1 MRKRKLFSNPVTV
14 VLFAMIVSV
23 LWGTLFPAIKIGYRV
38 FGIDSTQVAS
48 ILLFAGLRFLISGIL
63 LVGAD
68 GVKKHSLDLPGRSC
82 LGSILVVSM
91 LTVVI
96 HYALTYTGLA
106 LAESSKSAVL
116 KQLGFLVVPGVAF
129 LFRKEDKCSVR
140 KVVAALLGFLSVI
153 AVSFDGFT
161 FVFGLGE
168 ILVILASFS
177 SMFGQLIS
185 KNVYDKYEPT
195 YIVAWSQLVGGV
207 ILVAAGLLL
216 GGSISRVSWESV
228 AVLGYM
234 CFASI
239 TANVLW
245 NTLIKYN
252 DMSRLAVLK
261 AMDPLFAAVFS
272 AALLGENI
280 LKPTYLLS
288 VVLLITAITVSGHK
302 PKPHK
307 VSANAESYHI

>member
-1 MRKRKLFSNPVTV
+1 MKEKLFSNRASAIA
-14 VLFAMIVSV
+14 LAMIVSM
-23 LWGTLFPAIKIGYRV
+23 LWGTLFPTIKIGYRV

-63 LVGAD
+63 LVGAH
-68 GVKKHSLDLPGRSC
+68 GAKKGRIELPSCHC
-82 LGSILVVSM
+82 LGAIFVVSM
-91 LTVVI
+91 LTVVV

-116 KQLGFLVVPGVAF
+116 KQIGFLVVPGVAF

-140 KVVAALLGFLSVI
+140 KVAAALLGFASVI
-153 AVSFDGFT
+153 AVSLDGFSL
-161 FVFGLGE
+161 VFGLGE

-195 YIVAWSQLVGGV
+195 YIVAWAQLLGGV

-216 GGSISRVSWESV
+216 GGAITTVSLLSV

-234 CFASI
+234 CLASI
-239 TANVLW
+239 TANILW

-288 VVLLITAITVSGHK
+288 VILLITAITVSSYK
-302 PKPHK
+302 SAPKK
-307 VSANAESYHI
+307 VNACAEGEHI

>member
-1 MRKRKLFSNPVTV
+1 MKQNLFSNRVTA
-14 VLFAMIVSV
+14 VLFAVIVSI
-23 LWGTLFPAIKIGYRV
+23 LWGTLFPTIKIGYRV
-38 FGIDSTQVAS
+38 FGIDNTQVAS

-63 LVGAD
+63 LVAAQ
-68 GVKKHSLDLPGRSC
+68 GVKKGAVELPNRNC
-82 LGSILVVSM
+82 LWSIFVVGM

-116 KQLGFLVVPGVAF
+116 KQIGFLVVPGVAF

-153 AVSFDGFT
+153 AVSLDGFS

-168 ILVILASFS
+168 GLVILASFS

-195 YIVAWSQLVGGV
+195 YIVAWSQLLGGV
-207 ILVAAGLLL
+207 ILVVSGLLL
-216 GGSISRVSWESV
+216 GGSITTISLMSI

-272 AALLGENI
+272 AVLLRENI

-288 VVLLITAITVSGHK
+288 VLLLITAITVSSHK
-302 PKPHK
+302 PVPKK
-307 VSANAESYHI
+307 VSTHAEGEHI

>member
-1 MRKRKLFSNPVTV
+1 MLF
-14 VLFAMIVSV
+14 F
-23 LWGTLFPAIKIGYRV
+23 
-38 FGIDSTQVAS
+38 
-48 ILLFAGLRFLISGIL
+48 GIL

>member
-1 MRKRKLFSNPVTV
+1 
-14 VLFAMIVSV
+14 MIVSI
-23 LWGTLFPAIKIGYRV
+23 LWGTLFPTIKIGYRV
-38 FGIDSTQVAS
+38 FGIDNTQVAS

-63 LVGAD
+63 LMGAD
-68 GVKKHSLDLPGRSC
+68 GVKKGGVKVPDGRCMWSVF
-82 LGSILVVSM
+82 VVSM

-116 KQLGFLVVPGVAF
+116 KQIGFLVVPGVAF

-140 KVVAALLGFLSVI
+140 KVVAALLGFASVI
-153 AVSFDGFT
+153 AVSLDGLSLA
-161 FVFGLGE
+161 FGLGE

-185 KNVYDKYEPT
+185 KNVYDKHEPT
-195 YIVAWSQLVGGV
+195 YIVAWAQLMGGV
-207 ILVAAGLLL
+207 IMVAVGLLL
-216 GGSISRVSWESV
+216 GGYMTTVSWMSI

-239 TANVLW
+239 TANIIW
-245 NTLIKYN
+245 NTLIKHN

-272 AALLGENI
+272 AMLLGENI

-288 VVLLITAITVSGHK
+288 VVLLVVAITVSGYK
-302 PKPHK
+302 PVPRK
-307 VSANAESYHI
+307 VKSHAQG